1 MDGQR
6 ARLVAQTLDRVPTI
20 ERRVGRRPTPPVPTR
35 AEAGRLAPTWA
46 AILGFGWPLAT
57 VVSIALEPAPANPEA
72 VVPVVVSLASLAL
85 FVALVATAV
94 AAGNRRPAAAAAG
107 VVTGLIALGF
117 TVTCPVSGHHTLGGW
132 WYGQLGVTLA
142 MLGVSV
148 AALGRRARE
157 PA

>member
-6 ARLVAQTLDRVPTI
+6 ARLVTQTLDRVPTI
-20 ERRVGRRPTPPVPTR
+20 QRVAPDPRRVGS
-35 AEAGRLAPTWA
+35 GRLTPAWA

-57 VVSIALEPAPANPEA
+57 VVSIAIEPAPADPEA
-72 VVPVVVSLASLAL
+72 AVPVIVSLGSFAL

-94 AAGNRRPAAAAAG
+94 AAGNRQPSAAGAG

-117 TVTCPVSGHHTLGGW
+117 TVSCPVSGHHTLGAW
-132 WYGQLGVTLA
+132 WYGQLGLTLA
-142 MLGVSV
+142 MLGVSL

>member
-6 ARLVAQTLDRVPTI
+6 ARLVTRTLDRVPTI
-20 ERRVGRRPTPPVPTR
+20 RRVTPDRSRP
-35 AEAGRLAPTWA
+35 ASDRLAPTWA

-57 VVSIALEPAPANPEA
+57 VVSIALEPAPADPEA
-72 VVPVVVSLASLAL
+72 TVPIVVSLASLAL

-94 AAGNRRPAAAAAG
+94 AAGNRHPAAAVAG

-117 TVTCPVSGHHTLGGW
+117 TVTCPVSGHHTFGAW
-132 WYGQLGVTLA
+132 WYGQLGLTLA
-142 MLGVSV
+142 MLGASV

-157 PA
+157 RA